1 MSIYYAN
8 RAFAHI
14 KMENYGLALQDALE
28 SIRLNKDYAKAHYR
42 AGSVYLV
49 LSKKKDA
56 YDSFLKVFVG
66 WLVGIRTVWKEG
78 YRSAQQNE
86 GSQGWSRLGEETA
99 ETQDFRGLWQTPQS
113 SSYQLAWYSGSGRLF
128 WPQAGGKRSCY
139 STMVTIG
146 WF

>member
-42 AGSVYLV
+42 AGSVYLI

-66 WLVGIRTVWKEG
+66 
-78 YRSAQQNE
+78 
-86 GSQGWSRLGEETA
+86 
-99 ETQDFRGLWQTPQS
+99 
-113 SSYQLAWYSGSGRLF
+113 
-128 WPQAGGKRSCY
+128 
-139 STMVTIG
+139 
-146 WF
+146 